1 MCLLDNKTHK
11 NQAATNK
18 VKENVNDNIA
28 PKKKTECD
36 KPKMSIRIFMPKIVK
51 KEKD

>member
-18 VKENVNDNIA
+18 AKENFNDNIA
-28 PKKKTECD
+28 PKKKTENVINQ
-36 KPKMSIRIFMPKIVK
+36 K
-51 KEKD
+51 